1 MPDRLPMAQTP
12 SPVCLDT
19 CLVGRLR
26 RFVYAYV
33 PKAACTSLKL
43 WMATVEGL
51 VPPGSTTQVTGGV
64 HALLK
69 PRIGLATLPR
79 QQADAILRDPAWF
92 KFTFVRHP
100 LARLVSAYLDK
111 VVPAK
116 TTAARLIRRY
126 QMHDP
131 SAAWWQRLL
140 ARVRIDAKRS
150 LTFRQLVK
158 QLGRECPEE
167 LDEHFRPQSL
177 LLSGLPLDLVGRVER
192 IEDDF
197 AIVQRRLDTNV
208 PLLHKKRQAYTVEAG
223 DFVADWPAEAF
234 RGDAPHPHWRRFYP
248 PAVRAKAIDIYRA
261 DFAPFGYHQQDESVP
276 GPSLLRAA

>member
-1 MPDRLPMAQTP
+1 M
-12 SPVCLDT
+12 CLDT

-51 VPPGSTTQVTGGV
+51 VPPGSTPQGTGGV
-64 HALLK
+64 HSLLRPQAALDS
-69 PRIGLATLPR
+69 LPR
-79 QQADAILRDPAWF
+79 QEADAILRDPAWF

-116 TTAARLIRRY
+116 ATAARLIRRY

-140 ARVRIDAKRS
+140 ARLRIDARRS

-158 QLGRECPEE
+158 QIARERPEE

-177 LLSGLPLDLVGRVER
+177 LLSGLPLNFVGRVER
-192 IEDDF
+192 IDEDL
-197 AIVQRRLDTNV
+197 AVVQRRLDTNV
-208 PLLHKKRQAYTVEAG
+208 PLSHKKRQSYTVEAG

-248 PAVRAKAIDIYRA
+248 PAVRAGAVDIYGE
-261 DFAPFGYHQQDESVP
+261 DFARFGYHQQDETVGSS
-276 GPSLLRAA
+276 SLRRAA